1 MGQRIMIKFE
11 KKISLVVCFLSFM
24 VVFFVG
30 DRTNASS
37 PPKKLE
43 DLRVNLLPESQRSVL
58 VHQESEL
65 FLWMDMA
72 FKQIK
77 QEYQKAIIEI
87 NDIVENNQPE
97 EKMGFWRIIKTI
109 DFDEIIVFC
118 SKGPVVTPQVAIKT
132 SYYIDPLSDEIKSV
146 LEYRL
151 RYKNGEVAKF
161 TGSNKDILVFFK
173 GKLEGYGFGLNENR
187 GYEAQF
193 NEKEEFVRAIIRK
206 PRKPQ
211 EEKTP
216 EYELYFP
223 NKNDLDILK
232 NKLIHRLK
240 KASLVAR
247 TKEIKKHGKVN
258 NKSVKTT
265 GYDIDFDGEEKIAR
279 FVRKSTGDEI
289 VFHENGKVKSFSVKL
304 TQDKDFLA
312 EWDVEGKLVH
322 KE

>member
-1 MGQRIMIKFE
+1 MVKFE
-11 KKISLVVCFLSFM
+11 KKISLVVCFLSVM
-24 VVFFVG
+24 AVVFVG
-30 DRTNASS
+30 DKANASS
-37 PPKKLE
+37 PPKKPE
-43 DLRVNLLPESQRSVL
+43 DLRVNLLPESQRSER

-77 QEYQKAIIEI
+77 QDCQKAIIEI
-87 NDIVENNQPE
+87 NDIVGNNQPE

-118 SKGPVVTPQVAIKT
+118 SKGPVVTPQIAIKT
-132 SYYIDPLSDEIKSV
+132 SYYVDPLSDEIKSV

-151 RYKNGEVAKF
+151 YYKNGKASSF
-161 TGSNKDILVFFK
+161 TKTNGERLMFYE
-173 GKLEGYGFGLNENR
+173 GKLERYYFKLNENR
-187 GYEAQF
+187 SYTTKF
-193 NEKEEFVRAIIRK
+193 DEKEEFVRSMIRK

-211 EEKTP
+211 EEKIP

-240 KASLVAR
+240 KASLVAH
-247 TKEIKKHGKVN
+247 TKEIKKHEKVN

-265 GYDIDFDGEEKIAR
+265 EYDIDFDGEEKIAR
-279 FVRKSTGDEI
+279 FLRKSTNEEI
-289 VFHENGKVKSFSVKL
+289 VFHANGKVKSFSIKL
-304 TQDKDFLA
+304 TQDKDFMA

-322 KE
+322 EE